1 MINLYELPVQAT
13 FGEQVYHLH
22 TDFRVILKILQ
33 VLEEPVLPEVLRWR
47 VALGLFY
54 DRPVPPAHQ
63 AEAMEFLA
71 DFLRCGQQ
79 SDKAGP
85 KLLDW
90 QQDAPAIISGVN
102 AAAGCEVRAMKNVHW
117 WTFLSWFHAMPPG
130 QLSTV
135 VSIRD
140 KLRRGKQL
148 EPWEKEFYRENKAA
162 VDLKRPETE
171 ADRAEK
177 ERLNQ
182 LLGT

>member
-1 MINLYELPVQAT
+1 MTLYALPVQAT
-13 FGEQVYHLH
+13 FGDQIYSLH

-33 VLEEPVLPEVLRWR
+33 VLEDPVLPEILRWR

-63 AEAMEFLA
+63 PAAMEYLA
-71 DFLRCGQQ
+71 EFLRCGQQ
-79 SDKAGP
+79 ESKAGP

-102 AAAGCEVRAMKNVHW
+102 AAAGCEVRAMENVHW

-148 EPWEKEFYRENKAA
+148 EAWEKEFYRENKQTI
-162 VDLKRPETE
+162 DFRTPESAE
-171 ADRAEK
+171 ELAEK
-177 ERLNQ
+177 DRLNQ
-182 LLGT
+182 LLGN